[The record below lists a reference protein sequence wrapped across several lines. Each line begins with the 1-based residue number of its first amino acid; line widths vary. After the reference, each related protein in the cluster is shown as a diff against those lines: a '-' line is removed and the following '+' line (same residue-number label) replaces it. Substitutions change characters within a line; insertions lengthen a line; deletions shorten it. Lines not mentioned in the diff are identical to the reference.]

1 MVSMK
6 HGVARLRGP
15 LMAGSGG
22 DIRGQ
27 FVFLRLLVLPGVQT
41 QHVHAS
47 SPTCV
52 WLELSRCSQTSLPH
66 VFWSLPSGTRG
77 LLAISQEVSAGC
89 RGAVGGLCAPG
100 VAPCL
105 VAAL

>member
-15 LMAGSGG
+15 RWLGLEVTL
-22 DIRGQ
+22 GQ
-27 FVFLRLLVLPGVQT
+27 FVFLRLVVLPGTQT

-52 WLELSRCSQTSLPH
+52 WLKLSRCSQTSLQH
-66 VFWSLPSGTRG
+66 IWSLPPGTHG
-77 LLAISQEVSAGC
+77 LLAIPCEVSAGC
-89 RGAVGGLCAPG
+89 LGAVGWLCAPG
-100 VAPCL
+100 VAL
-105 VAAL
+105 